1 MAKQKTWA
9 EMRYEELMAK
19 GKANWDEDDYEA
31 YCYIENCW
39 GQDETDAEY
48 LSNYSVIY

>member
-9 EMRYEELMAK
+9 QMRYEELMAK
-19 GKANWDEDDYEA
+19 GKDHWDEDDYEA

-39 GQDETDAEY
+39 AEDEADAEY
-48 LSNYSVIY
+48 LGCYTAVY